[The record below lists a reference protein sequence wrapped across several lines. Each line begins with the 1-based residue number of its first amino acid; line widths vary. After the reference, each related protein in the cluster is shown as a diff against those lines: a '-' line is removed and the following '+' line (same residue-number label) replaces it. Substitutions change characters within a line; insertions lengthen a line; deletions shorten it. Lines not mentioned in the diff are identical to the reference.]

1 MENIHQQSKSLQKL
15 TERNIKQIILQLYH
29 GHWHLKIM
37 HNLIWCLHVMLTIII
52 HKLLY
57 CVKYKKKVM
66 STFD

>member
-37 HNLIWCLHVMLTIII
+37 HNLIWCLYVI
-52 HKLLY
+52 H
-57 CVKYKKKVM
+57 
-66 STFD
+66 